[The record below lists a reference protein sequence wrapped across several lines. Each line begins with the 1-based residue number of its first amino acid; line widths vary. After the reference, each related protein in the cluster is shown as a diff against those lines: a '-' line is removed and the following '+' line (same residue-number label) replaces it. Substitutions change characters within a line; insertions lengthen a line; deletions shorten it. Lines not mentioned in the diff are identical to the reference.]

1 MGERYGLLS
10 DTSYLLEAKGFFQ
23 KKKFLGFS
31 YTFAICFPF
40 TRFHAGWKAG
50 MYVSSSQA
58 RICHSIWSGLN
69 YDPGIYRAISRR
81 ERNLYPLITLNR
93 HRREQKAVRAG
104 KTVSVIARLSEE
116 GTRNLPDR
124 LVDLFGR
131 MSTSTKQLLVVLDHK
146 PDLQRLVEELMM

>member
-1 MGERYGLLS
+1 
-10 DTSYLLEAKGFFQ
+10 
-23 KKKFLGFS
+23 
-31 YTFAICFPF
+31 
-40 TRFHAGWKAG
+40 

-104 KTVSVIARLSEE
+104 KTFSVIARLSEE